1 MSKRGGTGGK
11 KKGSGFGCLTLLF
24 IAFMVYS
31 SERSADKSTIA
42 LPTAARLNNVASNA
56 AQATAVPTV
65 TTEPTVAQA
74 AQLVSVAQSSAEPA
88 AAEITRLA
96 TAYPEEALKA
106 VLGAVEGVSEVTLA
120 TVTLGPSVY
129 SEVIVESGAVNVGT
143 ADRLRMA
150 LVLEDNIEEYVF
162 ILTDGRLASAFTHKD
177 GQWTANQIQ
186 VTSSGPDNTP
196 VPSPTRAASQTPA
209 PVVNVSHMADTD
221 FWAANGI
228 NVRSC
233 PSTSCDVVGKVNQG
247 TRLTATGRV
256 DGEEVNS
263 GNKVWYRVR
272 YGGGEAYVYS
282 SVVTSTAPRPTAQPQ
297 VSAPQNPAVSAP
309 VQPAAPS
316 HPAGATA
323 RCRDGTYSYSQNR
336 RGTCSHHGGVAQW
349 L

>member
-1 MSKRGGTGGK
+1 MSKRGTGGK
-11 KKGSGFGCLTLLF
+11 KKNSGCGCLLLF
-24 IAFMVYS
+24 IIAFAVYTGG
-31 SERSADKSTIA
+31 RSDNKSASA
-42 LPTAARLNNVASNA
+42 LPTAARLNTNGEQVAP
-56 AQATAVPTV
+56 ATAVPTLAS
-65 TTEPTVAQA
+65 EPTGAQA
-74 AQLVSVAQSSAEPA
+74 AHLVSVAQSSAQPV
-88 AAEITRLA
+88 AAEVARLA
-96 TAYPEEALKA
+96 TTYPEAALKA
-106 VLGAVEGVSEVTLA
+106 VLGAAEGVSEVTTA

-129 SEVIVESGAVNVGT
+129 GEVTVEAGEVNVRT
-143 ADRLRMA
+143 ADRLRLT

-162 ILTDGRLASAFTHKD
+162 ILTDGRLASEFTYRA
-177 GQWTANQIQ
+177 GQWTAQQIT
-186 VTSSGPDNTP
+186 VTSGVPANTP
-196 VPSPTRAASQTPA
+196 IPGPTRVASRTPA
-209 PVVNVSHMADTD
+209 PAVNVSHMTDTD

-233 PSTSCDVVGKVNQG
+233 PSTSCDVVGRVNQG
-247 TRLTATGRV
+247 TRLTATGRT

-297 VSAPQNPAVSAP
+297 VSAPQNPVVSAP

-316 HPAGATA
+316 HPAGASA
-323 RCRDGTYSYSQNR
+323 ICRDGTYSYSQNR